1 MKEMPASKAYR
12 LLEVGPVVLVTTA
25 RRVVPPMKSLR
36 TFAPNARL
44 RKVQGL
50 GKSKVERQSELV
62 LILVESVMHLPEMP
76 VGAREFRGF
85 RRAFRLRV
93 ELRQRKIAKHET
105 KLLPEMLLHRLTMGK
120 AAPQVGH

>member
-1 MKEMPASKAYR
+1 
-12 LLEVGPVVLVTTA
+12 
-25 RRVVPPMKSLR
+25 
-36 TFAPNARL
+36 
-44 RKVQGL
+44 
-50 GKSKVERQSELV
+50 
-62 LILVESVMHLPEMP
+62 MP